1 MKQEL
6 LDILCCPKCKSEL
19 NYDEKTSTLTCVSC
33 KAVYQV
39 KDNIPIL
46 LPDNNGK

>member
-6 LDILCCPKCKSEL
+6 LEIICCPKCKADL
-19 NYDEKTSTLTCVSC
+19 IYDEKKSSLTCVSC
-33 KAVYQV
+33 RTVYEI

-46 LPDNNGK
+46 LPKNDGK

>member
-6 LDILCCPKCKSEL
+6 LEIICCPKCKADL
-19 NYDEKTSTLTCVSC
+19 KYDEKSSTLTCISC
-33 KAVYQV
+33 NAVYQV

-46 LPDNNGK
+46 LPDSTVQ

>member
-6 LDILCCPKCKSEL
+6 LEILCCPKCKADL
-19 NYDEKTSTLTCVSC
+19 KYDEKTSTLTCVSC
-33 KAVYQV
+33 KTVYQV

-46 LPDNNGK
+46 LPENTPQ